1 MLDVRRREF
10 ITLLGGAAVA
20 WPRVARAQP
29 DRLRRLGLI
38 MAVGKTPE
46 YVAALTSFQRALA
59 SLGWKQGD
67 NLRIDDRW
75 SAGSQ
80 EGARAAAQEITALN
94 PDVILGQSAAV
105 VEALLS
111 MTRSIPIVFL
121 HVADPVIYGF
131 VSNLARPEGNVTGI
145 TNIVPSI
152 GSKWLQLLK
161 EIAPAL
167 TRAALLVNPE
177 TQPDRGAIFLN
188 PFEGAARSLGVTSV
202 KGEVRVVQ
210 DIEALMAG
218 LATEPGGGVVV
229 IPDAFFA
236 SHSTQIVALAE
247 HFRLPAVYPYR
258 YYVAQGGLLSYGVN
272 NVDLF
277 RQAAPYVDRILRGA
291 KPSDLPVQ
299 QPTRFQLVIN
309 MKTAKALNLTVP
321 QSLQASADEVI
332 E

>member
-1 MLDVRRREF
+1 
-10 ITLLGGAAVA
+10 
-20 WPRVARAQP
+20 
-29 DRLRRLGLI
+29 
-38 MAVGKTPE
+38 
-46 YVAALTSFQRALA
+46 
-59 SLGWKQGD
+59 
-67 NLRIDDRW
+67 
-75 SAGSQ
+75 
-80 EGARAAAQEITALN
+80 
-94 PDVILGQSAAV
+94 
-105 VEALLS
+105 
-111 MTRSIPIVFL
+111 
-121 HVADPVIYGF
+121 
-131 VSNLARPEGNVTGI
+131 LARPEGNVTGI

-152 GSKWLQLLK
+152 GSKWLELLK

-202 KGEVRVVQ
+202 KSEVHDVPS
-210 DIEALMAG
+210 IETLMAG

-236 SHSTQIVALAE
+236 SHSAQIVALAE
-247 HFRLPAVYPYR
+247 RFRLPTVYPYR

-277 RQAAPYVDRILRGA
+277 QQAAPYVDRILRGA

-309 MKTAKALNLTVP
+309 LKTAKELGLDIPPHLLVA
-321 QSLQASADEVI
+321 ADEVI

>member
-1 MLDVRRREF
+1 MRRREF
-10 ITLLGGAAVA
+10 IARVGALMA
-20 WPRVARAQP
+20 WPAPASAQQASQARK
-29 DRLRRLGLI
+29 LGII

-46 YVAALTSFQRALA
+46 YLSAVAALEQALG
-59 SLGWKQGD
+59 SLGWKQD
-67 NLRIDDRW
+67 ENLTIDDRW
-75 SAGSQ
+75 SAGS
-80 EGARAAAQEITALN
+80 EVGARSAAQEITASK

-105 VEALLS
+105 IQALQS
-111 MTRSIPIVFL
+111 TTRTTPIVFL

-152 GSKWLQLLK
+152 GAKWLQLLK
-161 EIAPAL
+161 EIAPAV
-167 TRAALLVNPE
+167 TRSALLVNPD
-177 TQPDRGAIFLN
+177 TQPDRGAIFLK
-188 PFEGAARSLGVTSV
+188 PFEAAARSLGVTSV
-202 KGEVRVVQ
+202 KGEVR
-210 DIEALMAG
+210 DLEGIEMVMSS
-218 LATEPGGGVVV
+218 LATEPRGGVVV

-247 HFRLPAVYPYR
+247 RFRLPAVYPYR
-258 YYVAQGGLLSYGVN
+258 YYAAQGGLLSYGVN

-277 RQAAPYVDRILRGA
+277 QQAAPYVDRILRGT

-309 MKTAKALNLTVP
+309 AKTAKALNLTVS

>member
-1 MLDVRRREF
+1 MIGRREF

-20 WPRVARAQP
+20 WPLVARAQP

-46 YVAALTSFQRALA
+46 YVAALTSFQQALA

-67 NLRIDDRW
+67 NLRINDRW

-105 VEALLS
+105 VEDLLS
-111 MTRSIPIVFL
+111 MTHSIPIVFL

-202 KGEVRVVQ
+202 KSEVHDVQ
-210 DIEALMAG
+210 GIETLMAG
-218 LATEPGGGVVV
+218 LAMEPGGGVVV

-247 HFRLPAVYPYR
+247 RFRLPAVYPYR

-272 NVDLF
+272 NADLF

-309 MKTAKALNLTVP
+309 MRTAKALNLTVP

>member
-1 MLDVRRREF
+1 MKRREF
-10 ITLLGGAAVA
+10 IILLGGAAA
-20 WPRVARAQP
+20 WPLAARAQP

-46 YVAALTSFQRALA
+46 YVAALTSFEQALA

-80 EGARAAAQEITALN
+80 EGARAAAQETTALN

-188 PFEGAARSLGVTSV
+188 PFEGAARSLSVTSV
-202 KGEVRVVQ
+202 KSEVHSVQ
-210 DIEALMAG
+210 GIETLMAG

-229 IPDAFFA
+229 TPDAFFG

-247 HFRLPAVYPYR
+247 RFRLPAVYPYR

>member
-1 MLDVRRREF
+1 VKRREL
-10 ITLLGGAAVA
+10 ITLLGGAAAA
-20 WPRVARAQP
+20 WPLAASAQA

-38 MAVGKTPE
+38 MAVRKTPE
-46 YVAALTSFQRALA
+46 YVTALTSFQQALA

-80 EGARAAAQEITALN
+80 EAARAAAQEITALK

-177 TQPDRGAIFLN
+177 TQPDRGAIFLD
-188 PFEGAARSLGVTSV
+188 PFEDAARSLGVTSV
-202 KGEVRVVQ
+202 KSKVHDVKG
-210 DIEALMAG
+210 IETLMAG

-247 HFRLPAVYPYR
+247 RFRLPAVYPYR
-258 YYVAQGGLLSYGVN
+258 YYVAQGGLLSYRVN

-291 KPSDLPVQ
+291 KPSDLPVE

-309 MKTAKALNLTVP
+309 MKTANALNLTVP